1 MTEFHFTRFPGSAA
15 GEELQVRLVRGRL
28 PLVEV
33 PDTWWGTIGKVTGR
47 RCDHAGNCAEAIK
60 ADLQVLKVTK
70 KYVSGKYVAD
80 FNGRNLEGQFS
91 VKYRQKRPLCI
102 CECKDVN
109 PWLEWS
115 LMKSAA
121 KSELFSKL
129 PSVDTLVRASSLA
142 PLVTSHG
149 SAAVTDAVR
158 IVLSRLREEVC
169 DSRMD
174 ERSLD
179 LALGGLSAAVERQ
192 LRQSLGYS
200 LLPLINAT
208 GVILHTNLGR
218 APLAAAALDRV
229 RVTAGSYSN
238 LEFDLST
245 GERGKRDVHLDRL
258 FQKLL
263 DDVLPSFARLDGRGR
278 PSLRGS
284 EPTISTA
291 ISTIVVNNN
300 AAAVLLA
307 LNSLA
312 EGGEVIVSRG
322 ELVEIGGSFRIPDV
336 MSRSN
341 ATLRE
346 VGTTNRT
353 RIADYERA
361 INDRTRLLLRVH
373 RSNFEITGFTEQPAL
388 DELVALARRR
398 NLPLMEDLGSGALFD
413 LRSVGINDEPGVLDS
428 LRAGV
433 DVVTYSG
440 DKLLGGPQAGLI
452 SGRADLV
459 ARMRSN
465 SLFRALRVDK
475 LTYAALEATL
485 LAYVKRDHDAVPVLR
500 MMRLSKDEIAS
511 RAEKIVS
518 RIESAR
524 LNNAQVKSV
533 RLKLEL
539 VDGKSVIGGG
549 AAPSAVLPTR
559 LIALTHVDL
568 SDDELSARLRA
579 NTPPV
584 IARVEEGRVLLD
596 LRTVFPEQDANLAT
610 ALASLTET

>member
-1 MTEFHFTRFPGSAA
+1 MQALVEREGHSAVADSVRVVLARLRQEIA
-15 GEELQVRLVRGRL
+15 GEE
-28 PLVEV
+28 
-33 PDTWWGTIGKVTGR
+33 
-47 RCDHAGNCAEAIK
+47 
-60 ADLQVLKVTK
+60 
-70 KYVSGKYVAD
+70 
-80 FNGRNLEGQFS
+80 FNE
-91 VKYRQKRPLCI
+91 K
-102 CECKDVN
+102 
-109 PWLEWS
+109 
-115 LMKSAA
+115 
-121 KSELFSKL
+121 
-129 PSVDTLVRASSLA
+129 
-142 PLVTSHG
+142 
-149 SAAVTDAVR
+149 
-158 IVLSRLREEVC
+158 
-169 DSRMD
+169 
-174 ERSLD
+174 SLD

-192 LRQSLGYS
+192 LRQALGYS
-200 LLPLINAT
+200 LLPLVNAT

-218 APLAAAALDRV
+218 APLAAAALDHV
-229 RVTAGSYSN
+229 RATAGAYSN
-238 LEFDLST
+238 LEFDLET
-245 GERGKRDVHLDRL
+245 GERGKRDVHVDRL

-263 DDVLPSFARLDGRGR
+263 NADRAGDRVEAGLGPAV
-278 PSLRGS
+278 
-284 EPTISTA
+284 
-291 ISTIVVNNN
+291 STIVVNNN

-336 MSRSN
+336 MSKSS

-353 RIADYERA
+353 RISDYERA

-388 DELVALARRR
+388 GELVALARRR

-413 LRSVGINDEPGVLDS
+413 LRSVGIDGEPGVLDS

-433 DVVTYSG
+433 DIVTYSG

-500 MMRLSKDEIAS
+500 MMHLSKDEIAR

-518 RIESAR
+518 GVGSS
-524 LNNAQVKSV
+524 QVKSAH
-533 RLKLEL
+533 LKLEL
-539 VDGKSVIGGG
+539 LDGESVVGGG

-559 LIALTHVDL
+559 LIALTHADL
-568 SDDELSARLRA
+568 SADELSARLRGS
-579 NTPPV
+579 TPPI
-584 IARVEEGRVLLD
+584 IARVEEGCVLID
-596 LRTVFPEQDANLAT
+596 LRTVFPEQDKVLVKT
-610 ALASLTET
+610 LSSL